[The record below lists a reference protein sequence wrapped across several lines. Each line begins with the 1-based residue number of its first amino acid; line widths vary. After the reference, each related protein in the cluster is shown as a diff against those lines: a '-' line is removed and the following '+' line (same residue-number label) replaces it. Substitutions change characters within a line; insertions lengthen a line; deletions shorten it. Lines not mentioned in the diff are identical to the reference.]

1 MSSSYVRKAVREFLK
16 KHEDSTDPKMAFHDT
31 VNREPDVEDDPYW
44 VTVEFYTT
52 SQDELN
58 YCRENE
64 EAGIV
69 QLIFNGPPG
78 RGDEKIIQAA
88 EQMTDLFVQGFNDG
102 KLEFSRSGLVDDA
115 VINGFYT
122 YSVHLEYQLWP

>member
-1 MSSSYVRKAVREFLK
+1 MASLHVRRAVRHYLQDYQKVPFFE
-16 KHEDSTDPKMAFHDT
+16 T
-31 VNREPDVEDDPYW
+31 VNYEPDTDGHPLW
-44 VTVEFYTT
+44 VTAEFYTT
-52 SQDELN
+52 SQDELTF
-58 YCRENE
+58 CRENE

-69 QLIFNGPPG
+69 QLIFSGPPG
-78 RGDEKIIQAA
+78 RGDEAIIEAA
-88 EQMTDLFVQGFNDG
+88 EELVNKLIQHFNDG